1 MNYTK
6 PQVDTLGD
14 AAAIIGSIN
23 PLKPPKLPF
32 DPGNKYSLPAYD
44 LDE

>member
-1 MNYTK
+1 MNYAK

-14 AAAIIGSIN
+14 AAAIIESIN
-23 PLKPPKLPF
+23 PLKPPRTPF
-32 DPGNKYSLPAYD
+32 DFGQKVSQPAYD

>member
-6 PQVDTLGD
+6 PEVDTLGD
-14 AAAIIGSIN
+14 AATVIEYVGQKRPAQ
-23 PLKPPKLPF
+23 PF
-32 DPGNKYSLPAYD
+32 DPGKTLQLPAYD

>member
-6 PQVDTLGD
+6 PEVDTLGD
-14 AAAIIGSIN
+14 AATVIEYFGHKRPAQ
-23 PLKPPKLPF
+23 PF
-32 DPGNKYSLPAYD
+32 DPGKTLLLPAYD